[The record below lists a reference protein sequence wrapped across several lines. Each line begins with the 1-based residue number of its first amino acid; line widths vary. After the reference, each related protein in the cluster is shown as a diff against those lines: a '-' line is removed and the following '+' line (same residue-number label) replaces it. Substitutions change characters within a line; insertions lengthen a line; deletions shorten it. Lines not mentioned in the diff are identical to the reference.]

1 MVVNG
6 LRAFLTVPLIVGAMA
21 CAGQKEEAPS
31 GPPANARRVD
41 VSKAGNVSGRVTVDG
56 AVPANPPLQV
66 DADPYCSQQNPKGAT
81 AENFVVDDA
90 GLENVFVYVKDG
102 LGNYWVDVPAEPV
115 KLDQHACRYQP
126 HVLGVRAGQKL
137 AISNSDDTLHNVHAL
152 APANHDWNKGQ
163 ALKNIV
169 DQKVFTKPE
178 VMVHFKCDVH
188 NWMHAYV
195 GVVDHP
201 YFAVTHDGGK
211 FELKDVPAGT
221 YTIEAWHEKLGTQTQ
236 TVTLGEKE
244 SKELNFTFKSAAA
257 SSN

>member
-6 LRAFLTVPLIVGAMA
+6 LRAFLTVPLIVAAMA

-102 LGNYWVDVPAEPV
+102 L
-115 KLDQHACRYQP
+115 
-126 HVLGVRAGQKL
+126 
-137 AISNSDDTLHNVHAL
+137 
-152 APANHDWNKGQ
+152 
-163 ALKNIV
+163 
-169 DQKVFTKPE
+169 
-178 VMVHFKCDVH
+178 
-188 NWMHAYV
+188 
-195 GVVDHP
+195 
-201 YFAVTHDGGK
+201 
-211 FELKDVPAGT
+211 
-221 YTIEAWHEKLGTQTQ
+221 
-236 TVTLGEKE
+236 
-244 SKELNFTFKSAAA
+244 
-257 SSN
+257 